1 MNMECLHLLACSSI
15 SFSNILQFSMYIYF
29 TSLVRLFLNTVLM
42 LLEIEFLFLIF
53 FLEYSLL
60 VYTVQLICVCWFG
73 VLKIC
78 WICLLLLTIFFACIL
93 HCILFSINIHMQV
106 KGYKSTHCIDSFLSV
121 SFWYSHSFSRLTI
134 SYALSQ
140 IYFLAIWAINISFY
154 SCYFVLFFC
163 PLSLFHS
170 NV

>member
-1 MNMECLHLLACSSI
+1 MNMECLHLLACSPI

-29 TSLVRLFLNTVLM
+29 TSLVRLFLNIFLM

-60 VYTVQLICVCWFG
+60 VYTVQLIFVCWFW

-78 WICLLLLTIFFACIL
+78 WIYYFYKFFFCMHSSL
-93 HCILFSINIHMQV
+93 YLFSINIHMQV

-121 SFWYSHSFSRLTI
+121 SFWYSHSFSGLSI

-140 IYFLAIWAINISFY
+140 TYFLAIWAITISFY

-163 PLSLFHS
+163 PLSLYHS